1 MRRAFAP
8 VERRSAMADVIPRNF
23 RRNKDSRNDA
33 YRIGR
38 DAAQIA
44 HIFDHALSV
53 QVAGATAGAFAQ
65 RAAGISSLRRD
76 EQGTPSKAQSTPNER
91 PSLKGL
97 RPAIAR
103 CCLPV
108 QFGPCHCVTRSTPPA
123 APSLPSDRAS
133 RTPP

>member
-23 RRNKDSRNDA
+23 RRNKESGNYA

-53 QVAGATAGAFAQ
+53 QVAGATA
-65 RAAGISSLRRD
+65 RCPRSAAGISSYAMMS
-76 EQGTPSKAQSTPNER
+76 SKAQQSTGHA
-91 PSLKGL
+91 K
-97 RPAIAR
+97 
-103 CCLPV
+103 
-108 QFGPCHCVTRSTPPA
+108 
-123 APSLPSDRAS
+123 
-133 RTPP
+133 